1 MKGST
6 VAPIAET
13 PRVTETHRVTEPPH
27 LTETPRVS
35 PAAPRAAKSK
45 TRTASGRPP
54 WMERPTRIG
63 LAAKGLA
70 LTLVVAAV
78 AYPLLGVIGTSF
90 ASQSDIIRSAGLV
103 LWPDH
108 PTLDAYRT
116 IFTGGVV
123 TRALLVSVGVTL
135 VGTGC
140 ALLLTIGMAY
150 GLSRRDVV
158 GSRVILMTALFTMLF
173 NPGVIPNFL
182 LVNEL
187 GLYDTFAALVMPTMV
202 SAFNLVVLRSFFM
215 NLPEELYDAAKV
227 DGAGDLRIL
236 LQVVL
241 PLSKAV
247 IAVVSLFYA
256 VTYWNAFFN
265 AMLYLGDSE
274 KWPLPMVLR
283 TFVLQGQSLD
293 SAVAGETVAPQ
304 QSVQMAVLVVAVLP
318 ILCVYPFLQRYFTKG
333 VLTGAIKG

>member
-1 MKGST
+1 MLT
-6 VAPIAET
+6 AE
-13 PRVTETHRVTEPPH
+13 
-27 LTETPRVS
+27 
-35 PAAPRAAKSK
+35 K
-45 TRTASGRPP
+45 TRATARTTTPAPAPAPVRKSDGRPP

-63 LAAKGLA
+63 RTAKA
-70 LTLVVAAV
+70 VAVVVVVLAV
-78 AYPLLGVIGTSF
+78 AYPLVGVIGTSF
-90 ASQSDIIRSAGLV
+90 ASQTDIIKSSGLV

-123 TRALLVSVGVTL
+123 SRALIVSVGITVFGTLASLLVT
-135 VGTGC
+135 V
-140 ALLLTIGMAY
+140 GMAY
-150 GLSRRDVV
+150 GLSRREVT
-158 GSRVILMTALFTMLF
+158 GSRFILMTALFTMLF
-173 NPGVIPNFL
+173 NAGIIPNFL
-182 LVNEL
+182 LVKGL
-187 GLYDTFAALVMPTMV
+187 GLYDTYAALVMPTLV

-227 DGAGDLRIL
+227 DGAGDFRIL
-236 LQVVL
+236 VRVVL

-247 IAVVSLFYA
+247 LAVISLFYA

-265 AMLYLGDSE
+265 SLLYLNDSD

-283 TFVLQGQSLD
+283 TYVLQGQSLD
-293 SAVAGETVAPQ
+293 SASAGEVLAPQ
-304 QSVQMAVLVVAVLP
+304 QAVQMAVLVIAVVP

>member
-1 MKGST
+1 
-6 VAPIAET
+6 
-13 PRVTETHRVTEPPH
+13 
-27 LTETPRVS
+27 
-35 PAAPRAAKSK
+35 
-45 TRTASGRPP
+45 
-54 WMERPTRIG
+54 MERPTRIG
-63 LAAKGLA
+63 QTAKA
-70 LTLVVAAV
+70 VAVVVVVLAV
-78 AYPLLGVIGTSF
+78 AYPLVGVIGTSF
-90 ASQSDIIRSAGLV
+90 ASQTDIIKSSGLV

-123 TRALLVSVGVTL
+123 SRALIVSVGITVFGTLASLLVT
-135 VGTGC
+135 V
-140 ALLLTIGMAY
+140 GMAY
-150 GLSRRDVV
+150 GLSRREVT
-158 GSRVILMTALFTMLF
+158 GSRFILMTALFTMLF
-173 NPGVIPNFL
+173 NAGIIPNFL
-182 LVNEL
+182 LVKGL
-187 GLYDTFAALVMPTMV
+187 GLYDTYAALVMPTLV

-236 LQVVL
+236 VRVVL

-247 IAVVSLFYA
+247 LAVISLFYA

-265 AMLYLGDSE
+265 SLLYLNDSD

-283 TFVLQGQSLD
+283 TYVLQGQSLD
-293 SAVAGETVAPQ
+293 SASAGEVLAPQ
-304 QSVQMAVLVVAVLP
+304 QAVQMAVLVIAVVP